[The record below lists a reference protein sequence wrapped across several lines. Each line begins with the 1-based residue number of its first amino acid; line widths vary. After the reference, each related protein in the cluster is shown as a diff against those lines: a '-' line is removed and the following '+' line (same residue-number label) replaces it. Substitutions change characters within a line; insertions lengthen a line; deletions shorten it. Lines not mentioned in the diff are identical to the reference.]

1 MVLTGFRWTRRQ
13 RRVEAMAN
21 IDIEEYRRILLA
33 KEQELAARIEPEQ
46 EGARRVV
53 FEPVHDR
60 GDESVLDEEK
70 EVKFTEVNL
79 DWELLN
85 QVRDALQRIQD
96 GIFGKCLEDGRQIS
110 EKRLKKMPWAAYCL
124 KHQREKEAFKRIP
137 TL

>member
-1 MVLTGFRWTRRQ
+1 M
-13 RRVEAMAN
+13 EAMAN
-21 IDIEEYRRILLA
+21 LDTEEYRRMLLA
-33 KEQELAARIEPEQ
+33 KEQELAARIEPEH
-46 EGARRVV
+46 EEARRVV

-70 EVKFTEVNL
+70 EVEFTEVNA

-96 GIFGKCLEDGRQIS
+96 GTFGKCLEDNRRIS
-110 EKRLKKMPWAAYCL
+110 EKRLREMPWAAYCL